1 MGSEMCIR
9 DRNRGESKQSQQ
21 IPFETFRQ
29 KEVIKIDPVFISI
42 DDDIFNVGE
51 IQVLS
56 YEDKKNE
63 LGKDSGVY
71 VLHIYM
77 KNEIGSMNKMFSNK
91 QMRDKVFRKAADQ
104 LLEFSSEKTGLKRKK
119 QSNSVQP

>member
-1 MGSEMCIR
+1 M
-9 DRNRGESKQSQQ
+9 
-21 IPFETFRQ
+21 
-29 KEVIKIDPVFISI
+29 IKIDPVFISI

-71 VLHIYM
+71 ILHIYM

-119 QSNSVQP
+119 QNNSVQP